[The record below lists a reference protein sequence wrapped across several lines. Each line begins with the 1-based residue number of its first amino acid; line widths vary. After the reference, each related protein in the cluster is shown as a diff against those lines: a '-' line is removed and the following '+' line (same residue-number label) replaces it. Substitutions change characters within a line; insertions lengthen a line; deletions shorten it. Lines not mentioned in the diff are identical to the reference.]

1 MVCELVTG
9 LERCNG
15 LVTGTVSSPPERGVK
30 GKSELSERSPQVFPK
45 LLVLPV
51 VSFSLSPPLWST
63 TKGKWFYSPFG
74 LDCVCF
80 GPRLVLR
87 ETIFGLFGYTGSFLL
102 QNILSFIF
110 LFFFYGVSL
119 HFHRIISSQRAK
131 KKIKNLPK
139 HSSCPFFSKQ
149 H

>member
-9 LERCNG
+9 RERCNG

-45 LLVLPV
+45 LLVSPV

-63 TKGKWFYSPFG
+63 TKVKWFYSPFG

-87 ETIFGLFGYTGSFLL
+87 ERQFLASL
-102 QNILSFIF
+102 AIQALSSCKTFCPSS
-110 LFFFYGVSL
+110 FFFSYGVSL